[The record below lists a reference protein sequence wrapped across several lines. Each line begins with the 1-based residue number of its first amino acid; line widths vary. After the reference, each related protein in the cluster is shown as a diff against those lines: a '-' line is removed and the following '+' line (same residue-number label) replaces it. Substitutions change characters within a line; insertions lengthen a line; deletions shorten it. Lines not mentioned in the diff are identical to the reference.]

1 MTMTM
6 EKLYIEAK
14 DDTPKV
20 NFDPENL
27 QFEIV
32 GNSYPEDSAKF
43 YTPVLQWLS
52 EFENRLDTSVPQPI
66 YFDFCLDYF
75 NTSSA
80 KYILE
85 ILRILEAI
93 RKKGIDLRVR
103 WHYYEEDTD
112 MLESG
117 EDYQLSVDVP
127 FEMVVR
133 EPEEEEEDFFF

>member
-1 MTMTM
+1 MNM
-6 EKLYIEAK
+6 ERMYIEAK
-14 DDTPKV
+14 DDTPAV
-20 NFDPENL
+20 RFDPMEFK
-27 QFEIV
+27 FEIA

-43 YTPVLQWLS
+43 YNAVLEWLNAFKDQIEPS
-52 EFENRLDTSVPQPI
+52 SVPQPL

-85 ILRILEAI
+85 ILRVLEAI
-93 RKKGIDLRVR
+93 RNKGVDLRIR

-117 EDYQLSVDVP
+117 EDYQMSVNVP

-133 EPEEEEEDFFF
+133 EKEEEEEDFFF